1 MGAMLQ
7 KPCMSCNIERKYFA
21 NGFKVGMAEV
31 NGWRNKM
38 EDAHVIRSF
47 DNAGFFGVFDG
58 HGGDQC
64 SKHVSKEF
72 YARLD
77 AQGLPADDAS
87 LKKMILDIDAH
98 FLATEQG
105 SGTTGAMCICHRP
118 AEAGGKIRL
127 RVANVGDSRVFV
139 GKRDGSI
146 VDGGGTEEGL
156 TTDHKPNHP
165 SEKERIYRCGGTV
178 ETAEGGV
185 ARVNGDLAVSRCFG
199 DAEYKK
205 TGGPGPEDR
214 PVTADPELGEFECDE
229 DDILIIVCDGVSE
242 GDFPN
247 QEVVKFIAERL
258 KENNDD
264 VGLTSR
270 DVVFRAEEKNS
281 KDNITCMIITF
292 NNKDGDVDTL
302 DLIPGP
308 LMAIGDAKFRDAWK
322 AMAARGEKS
331 VGSALEMRYEYLLK
345 EVDNEQLAEGKR
357 EDLKAEL
364 EKLSGLKDIEGEKG
378 SEERQKAF
386 EEWFDKSHDSG
397 DSGGGPSG
405 IPPGLQA
412 LLGGLGG
419 GIPPH
424 LLSGANAKP
433 DDGRK
438 VKICGLEEL
447 QSAVEAHP
455 DLKWD
460 QRMKDLG
467 EAEGILCEEDT
478 SDGTMQVRFAP
489 PISMKAW
496 LPTKAVTI
504 TEDGSAGES
513 GYEGGA
519 PSPAP

>member
-1 MGAMLQ
+1 
-7 KPCMSCNIERKYFA
+7 
-21 NGFKVGMAEV
+21 
-31 NGWRNKM
+31 
-38 EDAHVIRSF
+38 
-47 DNAGFFGVFDG
+47 
-58 HGGDQC
+58 
-64 SKHVSKEF
+64 
-72 YARLD
+72 
-77 AQGLPADDAS
+77 
-87 LKKMILDIDAH
+87 
-98 FLATEQG
+98 
-105 SGTTGAMCICHRP
+105 
-118 AEAGGKIRL
+118 
-127 RVANVGDSRVFV
+127 
-139 GKRDGSI
+139 
-146 VDGGGTEEGL
+146 
-156 TTDHKPNHP
+156 
-165 SEKERIYRCGGTV
+165 
-178 ETAEGGV
+178 
-185 ARVNGDLAVSRCFG
+185 
-199 DAEYKK
+199 
-205 TGGPGPEDR
+205 
-214 PVTADPELGEFECDE
+214 
-229 DDILIIVCDGVSE
+229 
-242 GDFPN
+242 
-247 QEVVKFIAERL
+247 
-258 KENNDD
+258 
-264 VGLTSR
+264 
-270 DVVFRAEEKNS
+270 
-281 KDNITCMIITF
+281 
-292 NNKDGDVDTL
+292 
-302 DLIPGP
+302 
-308 LMAIGDAKFRDAWK
+308 
-322 AMAARGEKS
+322 
-331 VGSALEMRYEYLLK
+331 MRYEYLVK

-504 TEDGSAGES
+504 IEDGSAGEKPRRYLQRRRNVPHQS
-513 GYEGGA
+513 
-519 PSPAP
+519 